1 MRKKILMIIPKLSDG
16 GAERVVSNLSMQL
29 QHQYEMDILVD
40 WKDIQYPY
48 SGKAIVVD
56 PTHVRCSNIIHELL
70 VYVKKAFILK
80 KMKRK
85 HLYDCY
91 ISHSDISNILNL
103 LTGNKGCKVILTLHN
118 QSANR
123 QQDSRISGII
133 EFFEKNFYKNANQ
146 IITVSNGVA
155 GEFVEKYSISHEK
168 ITAIWNGTDI
178 GNIEQKAQL
187 PLPKE
192 QEEWFTPGRTVTTMG
207 RCSQQKGQIHLI
219 RAFTEVVK
227 KYQDAKLLLLGT
239 GELYQS
245 FKHLI
250 QELKLEKNVILCGFQ
265 ENPFSIIA
273 RSDVFVFP
281 SLWEGFG
288 YALEEAICCRV
299 PCISTDFKYGAR
311 EIMHYR
317 ENEMPNG
324 ITEAIYTDF
333 GVLVPVCR
341 NTVRA
346 EENICL
352 SAEEKIIAEAII
364 AVLRDEKY
372 RQKIIEKNNSRLE
385 EFSLEKMGKQ
395 WSEVIGK

>member
-1 MRKKILMIIPKLSDG
+1 
-16 GAERVVSNLSMQL
+16 
-29 QHQYEMDILVD
+29 
-40 WKDIQYPY
+40 
-48 SGKAIVVD
+48 
-56 PTHVRCSNIIHELL
+56 
-70 VYVKKAFILK
+70 
-80 KMKRK
+80 MKRK

-155 GEFVEKYSISHEK
+155 GEVVEKYSISNEK

-187 PLPKE
+187 PLPKK

-239 GELYQS
+239 GELYQI

-311 EIMHYR
+311 EILKYQEDKTVDHAVY
-317 ENEMPNG
+317 
-324 ITEAIYTDF
+324 TEY
-333 GVLVPVCR
+333 GVLLPVCESIPG
-341 NTVRA
+341 VGEVCS
-346 EENICL
+346 EEEALMAN
-352 SAEEKIIAEAII
+352 AII
-364 AVLRDEKY
+364 KVLEDEQY
-372 RQKIIEKNNSRLE
+372 RKRTVANNASRLD
-385 EFSLEKMGKQ
+385 EFSLKYMAEQ
-395 WSEVIGK
+395 WSEVIERV